1 VQQDAARGLG
11 VSPNS
16 LSLAPKSGGSRGL
29 NREDYKSLLW
39 DPLLDSRLR
48 GNDSR
53 GCEGFVPA
61 EGLGVSPK
69 PPISPHEWGTKGVD
83 SAS

>member
-39 DPLLDSRLR
+39 DPLLDSRFLKEQR
-48 GNDSR
+48 DD
-53 GCEGFVPA
+53 
-61 EGLGVSPK
+61 L
-69 PPISPHEWGTKGVD
+69 PHGH
-83 SAS
+83 